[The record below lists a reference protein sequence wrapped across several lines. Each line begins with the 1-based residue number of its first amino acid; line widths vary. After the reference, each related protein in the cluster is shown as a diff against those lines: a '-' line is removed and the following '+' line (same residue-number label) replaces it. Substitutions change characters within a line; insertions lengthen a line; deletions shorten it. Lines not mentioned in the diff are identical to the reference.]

1 MKSHLRAR
9 AHFFGV
15 ALLAALVTVVLPAA
29 AGSAS
34 QVPPGAP
41 RVAQMSGNFEVPGPG
56 DPDGTGFATVRLNAG
71 LRTVCWDISAADIT
85 LPASAAHIHRG
96 AVGEA
101 GPVVVTLSPPGASG
115 RSTGCASGVSRALIN
130 EIIDFPARFYVNVHT
145 SDYPDG
151 AIRGQLDT
159 RIGVADWE
167 DAVPIQFLN
176 VSDWH
181 AQLDPLSVTGVGT
194 VGGAA
199 QLSTYFQADRAANPN
214 SLTLTAGDAYGASP
228 PLSGFFNE
236 EPAVKAMNLMGFHV
250 DTFGNHNFDR
260 GIDHLQQMID
270 LAEFQYVS
278 ANLRNLDDN
287 LTGVKRWEMFDVGG
301 VKVAVVGITNPEAPT
316 LVFPGSFGTIEVTD
330 PVPAAMSAKA
340 EAEAAGADIVV
351 AITHMGITGHD
362 AAGEGIGPLVE
373 FAEGVS
379 GFDVIFGDHT
389 DMLYEHVI
397 NGQLVQENKSKG
409 ATYTRTNVTFDPNTG
424 TVFNKDAVFVTPF
437 SGAVTPDPAI
447 VAMLAP
453 YRVQLAA
460 ALDGVIGVATD
471 IFPRNGV
478 IERVG
483 EAAIGNLVA
492 DSMRWRYGTQ
502 LAFTNGGGLR
512 ASLPSSYLPMDT
524 TLRRTSPGYAAGPP
538 YDLVI
543 GDAYTV
549 LPFGNIVVTREVT
562 GAVLWQALEHSVAV
576 IPNAN
581 GRFAQISGFRF
592 TYDAARPAG
601 SRVLSV
607 TLNDGTP
614 ILPDGTTYT
623 FATNDFTNAGGDGY
637 TMFVGTHGV
646 SREVMAD
653 VLLEYI
659 RDQGTVTPTID
670 GRITRIN

>member
-9 AHFFGV
+9 AHFLGV
-15 ALLAALVTVVLPAA
+15 ALLAALVTVLLPAA

-34 QVPPGAP
+34 GAP
-41 RVAQMSGNFEVPGPG
+41 RIANMSGNFEVPGPG
-56 DPDGTGFATVRLNAG
+56 DPNGTGSATIRLNAG
-71 LRTVCWDISAADIT
+71 QRTVCWDISAADIT

-96 AVGEA
+96 AVGVA
-101 GPVVVTLSPPGASG
+101 GGIVVTLSPPGASG
-115 RSTGCASGVSRALIN
+115 NATGCVGGVNRALVQ
-130 EIIDFPARFYVNVHT
+130 EIVDFPERFYVNVHT
-145 SDYPDG
+145 SDYPAG

-159 RIGVADWE
+159 RVGAADWQ
-167 DAVPIQFLN
+167 DAVQLQFLN

-181 AQLDPLSVTGVGT
+181 AQLDPLSVTGVGN

-199 QLSTYFQADRAANPN
+199 QLSTYFKADRAANPN
-214 SLTLTAGDAYGASP
+214 SLTLTAGDAYGAAP

-236 EPAVKAMNLMGFHV
+236 EPAVKAMNLMGFDV

-260 GIDHLQQMID
+260 GIAHLQQMID

-278 ANLRNLDDN
+278 ANLRNLEDN

-301 VKVAVVGITNPEAPT
+301 VDVAVVGITNPEAPT

-330 PVPAAMSAKA
+330 PVAAAMSAKA
-340 EAEAAGADIVV
+340 EAEAAGADVVV

-362 AAGEGIGPLVE
+362 AAGEGVGPLVA

-409 ATYTRTNVTFDPNTG
+409 ATYTRTKVTFDPNTG

-447 VAMLAP
+447 VEMLAP

-460 ALDGVIGVATD
+460 QLDGTIGVATEL
-471 IFPRNGV
+471 FPRNGV

-502 LAFTNGGGLR
+502 LALTNGGGLR
-512 ASLPSSYLPMDT
+512 APLPSSYLPMDT
-524 TLRRTSPGYAAGPP
+524 TLRRNSPGYAPGPP

-543 GDAYTV
+543 GDVYTV

-653 VLLEYI
+653 VLLAYI
-659 RDQGTVTPTID
+659 RDQGTITPTID

>member
-9 AHFFGV
+9 ARFLGV
-15 ALLAALVTVVLPAA
+15 AVLAALVTVVLPAA
-29 AGSAS
+29 AGSA
-34 QVPPGAP
+34 PGAP
-41 RVAQMSGNFEVPGPG
+41 RVANMSGNFEVPGPG
-56 DPDGTGFATVRLNAG
+56 DPDGTGSATIRLNAG
-71 LRTVCWDISAADIT
+71 LRQVCWDLTAADIT

-96 AVGEA
+96 AVGVA
-101 GPVVVTLSPPGASG
+101 GPVVVTLSPPGAGGS
-115 RSTGCASGVSRALIN
+115 SSGCATGVQRSLIN
-130 EIIDFPARFYVNVHT
+130 EIIDFPERFYVNVHT
-145 SDYPDG
+145 SDYPAG
-151 AIRGQLDT
+151 AIRGQLET
-159 RIGVADWE
+159 RLDAADWQN
-167 DAVPIQFLN
+167 AVALQFLN

-181 AQLDPLSVTGVGT
+181 AQLDPLSVTGVGN

-199 QLSTYFQADRAANPN
+199 QLSTYFKNDRAANPN
-214 SLTLTAGDAYGASP
+214 SLTLTAGDAYGAAP

-236 EPAVKAMNLMGFHV
+236 EPAVKAMNLMGFDV

-287 LTGVKRWEMFDVGG
+287 LTGVKRWEMFDIGG
-301 VKVAVVGITNPEAPT
+301 VKVGVVGITNPEAPT

-330 PVPAAMSAKA
+330 PIPAAMSAKA
-340 EAEAAGADIVV
+340 EAEAAGADVVV

-362 AAGEGIGPLVE
+362 ASGEGIGPLVD

-409 ATYTRTNVTFDPNTG
+409 ATYTRTKLTFDPNTG
-424 TVFNKDAVFVTPF
+424 MVFNKDAVFVTPF
-437 SGAVTPDPAI
+437 SAAVTPDPAI
-447 VAMLAP
+447 VEMLAP
-453 YRVQLAA
+453 YRAALAA
-460 ALDGVIGVATD
+460 QLDGTIGVATD
-471 IFPRNGV
+471 LFPRNGV
-478 IERVG
+478 LERLG

-524 TLRRTSPGYAAGPP
+524 TLRRNSPGYAAGPP

-543 GDAYTV
+543 GDAFTV

-562 GAVLWQALEHSVAV
+562 GALLWQALEHSVAA
-576 IPNAN
+576 IPAAN

-592 TYDAARPAG
+592 KYDPARAPG
-601 SRVLSV
+601 SRVLCV
-607 TLNDGTP
+607 ALDNGTP
-614 ILPDGTTYT
+614 IPADGTTYT

-637 TMFVGTHGV
+637 TMFQGTHGV
-646 SREVMAD
+646 TREVMAD
-653 VLLEYI
+653 VLLAYI
-659 RDQGTVTPTID
+659 RDQVTITPVID
-670 GRITRIN
+670 GRITQATSC